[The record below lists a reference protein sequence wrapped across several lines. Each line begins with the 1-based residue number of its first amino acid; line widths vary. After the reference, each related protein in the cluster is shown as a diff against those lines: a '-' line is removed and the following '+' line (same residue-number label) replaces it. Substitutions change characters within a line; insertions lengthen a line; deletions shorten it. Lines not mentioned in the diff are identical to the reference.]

1 METELI
7 LLDTLEDVVAELA
20 TRLPGYLRRQPL
32 QLVADDGWADL
43 CLALASAVC
52 VPLAPAR
59 DDAACNAVDR
69 YLRQRL
75 TWALR
80 KAGAAPVSSTAG
92 APSSRALER
101 WRQLTDARDEQRAGV
116 RALAEALR
124 ERAVAGNPGLR
135 YYALGEG
142 EVPLVVLNALG
153 QTVTAWLPLL
163 ERLARRH
170 RVLLCPMRACA
181 GDGRPITFAEHCDD
195 VRAVLAAEGVDSCH
209 LVGWCTGAKLAVRY
223 ARRYPAD
230 VRSLIFLAG
239 SFKHPGRAAELDT
252 RYERNLE
259 AMLRAVAQQP
269 ALADRLRGVLAQ
281 AAAGCHELD
290 RLDAG
295 ALAQRALTG
304 VPGALEGD
312 ARHPF
317 RDSAALLTYANQHLE
332 FWSHDELGAQPPLR
346 VPALGLIGEHDP
358 IVGAAALRLA
368 LEAFAVSGFEVIP
381 GATHYSFYERP
392 RHLAG
397 AIEQWVETWT
407 DLAVPRRE
415 DAARAMHTSAM
426 SLFVTG

>member
-7 LLDTLEDVVAELA
+7 LLDILEDVVAELEA
-20 TRLPGYLRRQPL
+20 RLPGYLQRQPL
-32 QLVADDGWADL
+32 QLLADDAL
-43 CLALASAVC
+43 ANRCLALASAVG
-52 VPLAPAR
+52 VPLSPVR
-59 DDAACNAVDR
+59 DEAACNAVDR
-69 YLRQRL
+69 YLRLRL
-75 TWALR
+75 TRALS
-80 KAGAAPVSSTAG
+80 KAGAAPASSAAG
-92 APSSRALER
+92 APASRARER

-116 RALAEALR
+116 RALAEELR
-124 ERAVAGNPGLR
+124 ERAVPGVPGLR
-135 YYALGEG
+135 YYAVGAG
-142 EVPLVVLNALG
+142 EVPLVALNALG

-170 RVLLCPMRACA
+170 RVLLCPMRTCA
-181 GDGRPITFAEHCDD
+181 DDGRTVTFAEHCDD
-195 VRAVLAAEGVDSCH
+195 VRAVLAEEGVDSCH
-209 LVGWCTGAKLAVRY
+209 LLGWCTGAKLAVRY
-223 ARRYPAD
+223 ARSHPAD

-281 AAAGCHELD
+281 AAGGSPELQ

-304 VPGALEGD
+304 VPCALERD

-368 LEAFAVSGFEVIP
+368 LEAFAVSGFELIH

-397 AIEQWVETWT
+397 AIEQWIETWS
-407 DLAVPRRE
+407 DPALRRRE
-415 DAARAMHTSAM
+415 AGSPATHTSAV
-426 SLFVTG
+426 SLSVAG